1 MARVPYEIVAIEVD
15 RIMRKM
21 VLASEWEQAY
31 YYWDLCRGYI
41 EACGWTNQEF
51 DNETI
56 RRVDK
61 GWERFFKP
69 RIWN

>member
-1 MARVPYEIVAIEVD
+1 
-15 RIMRKM
+15 MRKM
-21 VLASEWEQAY
+21 VLAPEWEQAY

-51 DNETI
+51 DSETI